1 MTVRTM
7 NVSDKY
13 TLAEHLFSDLITL
26 YFDEI
31 VNLQSWFLVLE
42 LLKMKLP
49 KDYKNLSKILLIN
62 TTITPEWC
70 DVINLVYSKLEP
82 LITGFN
88 Q

>member
-1 MTVRTM
+1 M

-13 TLAEHLFSDLITL
+13 TSAEHLFSDFITL
-26 YFDEI
+26 YFDKI

-42 LLKMKLP
+42 VLKMKA
-49 KDYKNLSKILLIN
+49 YKNLSKILLIN
-62 TTITPEWC
+62 TTTTPERW

>member
-1 MTVRTM
+1 M

-13 TLAEHLFSDLITL
+13 TSAEHLFSDFITL
-26 YFDEI
+26 HFDKI

-42 LLKMKLP
+42 VLKMNLP
-49 KDYKNLSKILLIN
+49 KAYKNLSKILLIN
-62 TTITPEWC
+62 TTTTPERW

>member
-1 MTVRTM
+1 M

-13 TLAEHLFSDLITL
+13 TSAERLFSDLITL
-26 YFDEI
+26 YFDKI

-42 LLKMKLP
+42 VLKMKLP
-49 KDYKNLSKILLIN
+49 KAYKNLLKILLIN
-62 TTITPEWC
+62 AATTPEQC

-82 LITGFN
+82 LITGCN

>member
-1 MTVRTM
+1 M

-13 TLAEHLFSDLITL
+13 TSAEHLFSDFITL
-26 YFDEI
+26 YFDKI

-42 LLKMKLP
+42 VLKMNLP
-49 KDYKNLSKILLIN
+49 KAYKNLSKILLIN
-62 TTITPEWC
+62 TTTTPERW

>member
-1 MTVRTM
+1 M

-13 TLAEHLFSDLITL
+13 TSAEDLFSDFITL
-26 YFDEI
+26 YFDKI

-42 LLKMKLP
+42 VLKMNLP
-49 KDYKNLSKILLIN
+49 KAYKNLSKILLIN
-62 TTITPEWC
+62 TTTTPERW